1 MDINS
6 KFKQK
11 LERLMFIE
19 VKKEVVEKLFNTKLI
34 NKENIFIPVESSYIT
49 KEILETLKLESIPL
63 NKIIKSIFLI
73 LGSDSEFKYNNI
85 YKALVIKNEEA
96 IKYIKGEIAS
106 YVKEKNYEDAYLLLK
121 GLISVDDE
129 DENIEKAIWILEI
142 LRAKEKEFIK
152 EELELIEYL
161 KLINNYDLPYFYEA
175 LIYKDEEE
183 YEKAIL
189 AIEECLKRKGEFSK
203 QSLDLKENILQ
214 SLNYEEGKGLVYDDP
229 KKALEKL
236 LPLVKDHEENSM
248 LFYHIAVAYRIIGNY
263 EKAIY
268 YLNESRSIDN
278 DILEVVNEL
287 GLNYASIEDYKNAII
302 YFKKGFEVSQNIEF
316 CTNLAISYL
325 KIGDKK
331 NAEIYLSKGKEI
343 SPEDE
348 IITEIERTIK

>member
-1 MDINS
+1 MDIDS

-11 LERLMFIE
+11 LEKLIFIE
-19 VKKEVVEKLFNTKLI
+19 VKKEVVEELFNTKLI

-63 NKIIKSIFLI
+63 NKIVKSIFLI
-73 LGSDSEFKYNNI
+73 LGADSEFEYNNI

-129 DENIEKAIWILEI
+129 DENIEKAIWILET
-142 LRAKEKEFIK
+142 LRGEEKEFIK

-161 KLINNYDLPYFYEA
+161 KTINSYDLPYFYEA

-189 AIEECLKRKGEFSK
+189 AIEECLKREGEFK
-203 QSLDLKENILQ
+203 TQSLELKETILQ
-214 SLNYEEGKGLVYDDP
+214 SLNYEDGKALIYDDP

-236 LPLVKDHEENSM
+236 LPLVKSHEENPM

-263 EKAIY
+263 QKAIY
-268 YLNESRSIDN
+268 YLNESRSIDS

-287 GLNYASIEDYKNAII
+287 GLNYASMGDYSDAII
-302 YFKKGFEVSQNIEF
+302 YFKKGFEVSQSVEF
-316 CTNLAISYL
+316 CTNLAVSYL

-331 NAEIYLSKGKEI
+331 NAEIYISKGKEI
-343 SPEDE
+343 SPEDD